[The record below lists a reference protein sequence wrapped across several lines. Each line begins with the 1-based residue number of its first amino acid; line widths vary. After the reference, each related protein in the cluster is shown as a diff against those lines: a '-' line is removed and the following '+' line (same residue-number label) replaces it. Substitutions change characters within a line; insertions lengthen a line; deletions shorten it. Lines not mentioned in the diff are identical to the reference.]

1 MLARFSQFMRET
13 VLEMKRVSW
22 PSMAELKESTIVVLV
37 TVLVITVMLF
47 AVDNILDMGMQQ
59 IISLG

>member
-1 MLARFSQFMRET
+1 MLARFNQFTKET

-37 TVLVITVMLF
+37 TVMVITVMLF
-47 AVDNILDMGMQQ
+47 GVDKVLDLGMKTL
-59 IISLG
+59 ISLG

>member
-1 MLARFSQFMRET
+1 MVTRFTQFMRET
-13 VLEMKRVSW
+13 TLEMKRVSW
-22 PSMAELKESTIVVLV
+22 PSMAELKESTVVVMV

-59 IISLG
+59 IIRLG

>member
-1 MLARFSQFMRET
+1 MMARFSQYLRET

-37 TVLVITVMLF
+37 TVFVITVMLF
-47 AVDNILDMGMQQ
+47 AVDNILDLGMQQ

>member
-1 MLARFSQFMRET
+1 MLARFIQFTKET

-37 TVLVITVMLF
+37 TVMVLTIMLF
-47 AVDNILDMGMQQ
+47 GVDKVLDLGMKTL
-59 IISLG
+59 ISLG